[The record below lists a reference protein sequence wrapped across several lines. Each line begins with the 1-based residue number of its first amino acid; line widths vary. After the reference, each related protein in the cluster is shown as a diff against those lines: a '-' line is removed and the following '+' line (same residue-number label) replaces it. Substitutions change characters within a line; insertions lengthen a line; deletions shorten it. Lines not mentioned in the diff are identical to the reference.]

1 MQIRKAMESDL
12 ERLTAIYNQAILD
25 GNRTCDTEPFPT
37 EARRAWLLEHDQER
51 FPLFTC
57 LLKGKVVGY
66 AYLSPY
72 RSGRPALADTAEISC
87 YLDFSIHGQGIGS
100 RLMEFMLSEAPRLV
114 FRTLVAI
121 LLDCNSASIAL
132 LKKYGFSEWG
142 RLPEIACLSGC
153 YFDHL
158 YYGKALP
165 RLPER

>member
-37 EARRAWLLEHDQER
+37 EARRTWLLEHDQER

-72 RSGRPALADTAEISC
+72 RFGRPALADTHPWPGYWQPPDGVHALRSPAAWIS
-87 YLDFSIHGQGIGS
+87 DPGGQ
-100 RLMEFMLSEAPRLV
+100 FCWTATVP
-114 FRTLVAI
+114 
-121 LLDCNSASIAL
+121 AL
-132 LKKYGFSEWG
+132 RF
-142 RLPEIACLSGC
+142 
-153 YFDHL
+153 
-158 YYGKALP
+158 
-165 RLPER
+165 

>member
-1 MQIRKAMESDL
+1 MWLRCKYEKPWSDL

-37 EARRAWLLEHDQER
+37 EARRTWLLEHDQER

-66 AYLSPY
+66 AYLSPTALDGLPW
-72 RSGRPALADTAEISC
+72 RTRPKSAAIWTSASMAR
-87 YLDFSIHGQGIGS
+87 GIGS
-100 RLMEFMLSEAPRLV
+100 RLMEFMLSEAQRLG

-132 LKKYGFSEWG
+132 LKKYGFFRVG
-142 RLPEIACLSGC
+142 QAAGDCLPVRLL
-153 YFDHL
+153 L
-158 YYGKALP
+158 
-165 RLPER
+165 

>member
-37 EARRAWLLEHDQER
+37 EARRTWLLEHDQER

-72 RSGRPALADTAEISC
+72 RSGRPAW
-87 YLDFSIHGQGIGS
+87 
-100 RLMEFMLSEAPRLV
+100 
-114 FRTLVAI
+114 RTRPKSAAI
-121 LLDCNSASIAL
+121 WTSASMARVL
-132 LKKYGFSEWG
+132 
-142 RLPEIACLSGC
+142 A
-153 YFDHL
+153 
-158 YYGKALP
+158 AA
-165 RLPER
+165 

>member
-1 MQIRKAMESDL
+1 M
-12 ERLTAIYNQAILD
+12 
-25 GNRTCDTEPFPT
+25 
-37 EARRAWLLEHDQER
+37 
-51 FPLFTC
+51 
-57 LLKGKVVGY
+57 
-66 AYLSPY
+66 
-72 RSGRPALADTAEISC
+72 
-87 YLDFSIHGQGIGS
+87 
-100 RLMEFMLSEAPRLV
+100 
-114 FRTLVAI
+114 AI

>member
-51 FPLFTC
+51 FHLFTC
-57 LLKGKVVGY
+57 LLKGKVVVY

-87 YLDFSIHGQGIGS
+87 
-100 RLMEFMLSEAPRLV
+100 
-114 FRTLVAI
+114 
-121 LLDCNSASIAL
+121 
-132 LKKYGFSEWG
+132 
-142 RLPEIACLSGC
+142 
-153 YFDHL
+153 
-158 YYGKALP
+158 
-165 RLPER
+165 

>member
-1 MQIRKAMESDL
+1 M
-12 ERLTAIYNQAILD
+12 
-25 GNRTCDTEPFPT
+25 P
-37 EARRAWLLEHDQER
+37 
-51 FPLFTC
+51 
-57 LLKGKVVGY
+57 VG
-66 AYLSPY
+66 LSP
-72 RSGRPALADTAEISC
+72 EKHISC

-100 RLMEFMLSEAPRLV
+100 RLMEFMLSEAQRLG

>member
-37 EARRAWLLEHDQER
+37 EARRTWLLEHDQER

-100 RLMEFMLSEAPRLV
+100 RLMEFMLSEASG
-114 FRTLVAI
+114 
-121 LLDCNSASIAL
+121 LDFGPWWPFCWTATVPAL
-132 LKKYGFSEWG
+132 RF
-142 RLPEIACLSGC
+142 
-153 YFDHL
+153 
-158 YYGKALP
+158 
-165 RLPER
+165 